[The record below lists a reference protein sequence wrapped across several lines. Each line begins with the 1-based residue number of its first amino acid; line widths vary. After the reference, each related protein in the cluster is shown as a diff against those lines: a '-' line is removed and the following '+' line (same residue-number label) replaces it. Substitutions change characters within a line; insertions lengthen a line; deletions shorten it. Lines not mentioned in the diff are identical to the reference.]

1 MIRQSRVC
9 KVLAR
14 ALRTAAAG
22 LLPVV
27 SGGLSLLPS
36 GALAQTAPE
45 APAFE
50 VVSIKPSKAGAGGP
64 RMSPSPGGL
73 AAANVTV
80 KMLIRAAYRVEE
92 SSMSGGPGWLDSA
105 QYDVTAKTEQRA
117 TEEQLRLM
125 LQKLLADRFQLRVH
139 RETKPGSAYA
149 LVPSNKNAPGLR
161 PANAAECA
169 ADTRPANPCGRFR
182 KSAQGQITGEKVSMA
197 ELAHFLSAFTG
208 LPVSDQTGLSG
219 VFDISMRASSDDRVN
234 GAGSK
239 EPPGSD
245 PDQSAPSIFTALREQ
260 LGLKLEPA
268 KGAAEWLVIESAKKP
283 SDN

>member
-1 MIRQSRVC
+1 MIMKSRIRRV
-9 KVLAR
+9 VAR
-14 ALRTAAAG
+14 VLRTAAAG
-22 LLPVV
+22 LLSVL

-36 GALAQTAPE
+36 GALAQPGTE
-45 APAFE
+45 ARAFE
-50 VVSIKPSKAGAGGP
+50 VISIKPSKAGAGGP

-73 AAANVTV
+73 VAANVTV
-80 KMLIRAAYRVEE
+80 KMLIRTAYRVDE

-105 QYDVTAKTEQRA
+105 QYDVTAKTEKRA

-149 LVPSNKNAPGLR
+149 LEPANKNGPGLR

-169 ADTRPANPCGRFR
+169 AAAPLANPCGRFR

-208 LPVSDQTGLSG
+208 LPVSDHTGLSG
-219 VFDISMRASSDDRVN
+219 VFDISLRASSDDRVN
-234 GAGSK
+234 DAGAKESRGS
-239 EPPGSD
+239 EPD
-245 PDQSAPSIFTALREQ
+245 PNAPSIFTALREQ
-260 LGLKLEPA
+260 LGLKLAPA